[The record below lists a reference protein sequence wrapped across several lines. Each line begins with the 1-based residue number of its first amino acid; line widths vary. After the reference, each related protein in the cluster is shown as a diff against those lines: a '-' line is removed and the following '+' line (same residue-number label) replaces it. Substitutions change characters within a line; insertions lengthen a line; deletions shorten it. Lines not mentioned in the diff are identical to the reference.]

1 MYGVGQVDRAEPIS
15 CAIIHVTGS
24 RNFSILLWYWASMGL
39 GLPENTTR
47 PKGLQSRRSFLF
59 TGRVLEHGA
68 SLFGRNASS
77 CRVRNNSLMVTL
89 R

>member
-59 TGRVLEHGA
+59 TVRVLEHGA
-68 SLFGRNASS
+68 SLFGRNTSS
-77 CRVRNNSLMVTL
+77 YRVRNNNLMVTF